1 MKIKFLVLLSFV
13 LLLCSCAPQYHVRS
27 EAKIDTLNLCLRY
40 SECYPDSLKAVF
52 DEQAVNFI
60 TNFNKYE
67 HAFYMSKSDDT
78 TRSTLIMD
86 MVNTIIIGK
95 KHQQFAVAYT
105 VIGIATYTFLLA
117 TGAPFWLIFYYFPYT
132 TTDIRLKLSPD
143 LTRSETSFKAPIT
156 NWALFRSNKSQ
167 IKHHKKEFFNFLGD
181 QIDYIEEQ
189 YNLR

>member
-13 LLLCSCAPQYHVRS
+13 LLLCSCVPQYHVRN

-60 TNFNKYE
+60 ANYNKYE
-67 HAFYMSKSDDT
+67 HAFYMSMSDDT

-86 MVNTIIIGK
+86 MVTIHIIGK
-95 KHQQFAVAYT
+95 QRQQFAVAFT
-105 VIGIATYTFLLA
+105 VIGIATYSFLVA
-117 TGAPFWLIFYYFPYT
+117 TGAPFWLIFCYFPYT

-143 LTRSETSFKAPIT
+143 LTRSVTSFKAPIA

-189 YNLR
+189 YNKR